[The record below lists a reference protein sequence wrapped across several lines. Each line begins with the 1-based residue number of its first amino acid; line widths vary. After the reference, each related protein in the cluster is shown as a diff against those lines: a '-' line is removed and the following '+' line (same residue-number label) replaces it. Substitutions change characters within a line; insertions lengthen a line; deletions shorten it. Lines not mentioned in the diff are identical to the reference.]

1 MWRVKDQY
9 IDMMNNENDY
19 WMSEWYD
26 IKECIILDI
35 VNILFEKKLFKY
47 FDINQ
52 YLSSEDKIDYITNKL
67 EWKTYEELTLI
78 YKELKW

>member
-9 IDMMNNENDY
+9 IDMINNENDY

-52 YLSSEDKIDYITNKL
+52 YLSSEDKMDYIANKL